1 MPCTTGCLPPTG
13 RAYEP
18 CDAAAAVAAAIQQDG
33 QTLVLTLPEGE
44 EPQARPFPSR
54 TNRVLPRTLNA
65 ENEDALR
72 VHANLKSRLEA
83 ASAANTGLTSTSF
96 HCRRP

>member
-1 MPCTTGCLPPTG
+1 M
-13 RAYEP
+13 
-18 CDAAAAVAAAIQQDG
+18 
-33 QTLVLTLPEGE
+33 LTLPEGE

-96 HCRRP
+96 TAAGRSTAAQQRQDRAG